1 MPTVFPT
8 LDEETGEL
16 VDVTYWFSAEV
27 APRLHVSVRTLERR
41 CQEGKWPHLKVVGTY
56 YFSAEDIARIV
67 ELQRVD
73 PARDHRHSHHRPRLG
88 VVLDD
93 DDVEGLGGAR

>member
-8 LDEETGEL
+8 LDDESGEL

-73 PARDHRHSHHRPRLG
+73 PARDHMPRPRRLG
-88 VVLDD
+88 VVLPD
-93 DDVEGLGGAR
+93 DDVDGLGGARNG

>member
-8 LDEETGEL
+8 LDPETGDL
-16 VDVTYWFSAEV
+16 VDTTYWFAAEV

-41 CQEGKWPHLKVVGTY
+41 CQEGVWPHLKVVGTY

-73 PARDHRHSHHRPRLG
+73 PDTPTRPPRRLG

>member
-8 LDEETGEL
+8 LDPETGEL
-16 VDVTYWFSAEV
+16 VDVTYWFAAEV

-56 YFSAEDIARIV
+56 YFSAAHVARIV
-67 ELQRVD
+67 DLLTVD
-73 PARDHRHSHHRPRLG
+73 PDRPGPPPRRLG
-88 VVLDD
+88 VVVDD
-93 DDVEGLGGAR
+93 DDQEGLGGVR